1 MKNKNLYVCQ
11 SCGYESSKWMGS
23 CPKCNEWN
31 TFEESVV
38 SSLPAKSKINI
49 EDIKVHN
56 LNDITIQEGERFK
69 TNIPE
74 LDRVLG
80 GGFVD
85 SQVVLISGT
94 PGIGKSTL
102 LLQVA
107 DSINNHVLYAS
118 GEESAMQ
125 IASRANRLGI
135 DKNSIKILASNI
147 IEEVTTYLSKNRE
160 VKFVILDS
168 IQTFQTNQLNSRIG
182 SSSQIKECTNTI
194 VEFAKKNN
202 VVFIVVGHITKAGD
216 IAGPKLLEHMVDT
229 VLLLEGDKQY
239 LYRMLKAEKNRFGDT
254 AEVGIFDMQQK
265 GLISITN
272 PGEYFATTGEEFLPG
287 KAKAMYLEGNR
298 PILLEVEALL
308 VRTAFGYP
316 RRVASGFNL
325 NRLNLLAAVLEKSLN
340 IDLSSHDIY
349 LNIVS
354 GLNVSE
360 PGLDLAVCYAIFSSY
375 NNIKLK
381 DKTVFVGEVG
391 LLGEVK
397 KVAFEEKRIRE
408 AEKLGFKNVLSS
420 NNLKNIKQISKLV
433 N

>member
-1 MKNKNLYVCQ
+1 MSKKNNLYVCQ
-11 SCGYESSKWMGS
+11 GCGYESSKWMGS

-31 TFEESVV
+31 TFEEIATSD
-38 SSLPAKSKINI
+38 INTKARI
-49 EDIKVHN
+49 DIGDIKVHN
-56 LNDITIQEGERFK
+56 LNEITTQETERFK

-107 DSINNHVLYAS
+107 DSINSNVLYAS

-135 DKNSIKILASNI
+135 DKNNIKILASNI
-147 IEEVTTYLSKNRE
+147 IEEVTTYLARNNDI
-160 VKFVILDS
+160 KFVILDS

-182 SSSQIKECTNTI
+182 SSSQIKECTNMI

-254 AEVGIFDMQQK
+254 AEVGIFDMQQQ

-272 PGEYFATTGEEFLPG
+272 PGEYFATTGEELLPG
-287 KAKAMYLEGNR
+287 KAKGMYLEGNR

-308 VRTAFGYP
+308 VRTTFGYP

-325 NRLNLLAAVLEKSLN
+325 NRLNLLSAVLEKSLN

-349 LNIVS
+349 LNVVS
-354 GLNVSE
+354 GLKVDE
-360 PGLDLAVCYAIFSSY
+360 PGLDLAVCFAIFSSY
-375 NNIKLK
+375 NNVKLK
-381 DKTVFVGEVG
+381 DKTVFIGEVG

-397 KVAFEEKRIRE
+397 KVAFEEKRIKE

-420 NNLKNIKQISKLV
+420 KNTKNIKLLNKV
-433 N
+433 